1 MRTQAKLMALALL
14 TCLVGYVASVP
25 APASAATVKLSHSI
39 SYEIVAGVALACS
52 TDQGVTTAENSY
64 FRVFALE
71 DFGIVSAFTVSSVTF
86 GIEAL
91 RGGATT
97 ITVNLYTLEG
107 EFLRENLTL
116 ISSSTEAIEP
126 TQIALYTME
135 VEGTAPAGSTLVVE
149 IAAPDTRNQGAFFIG
164 ANSAGQTGPS
174 YIASASC
181 DLHEPRDLATM
192 SDPAMHIVMEVNG
205 TAGLVGA
212 VEVTPSPSDEGQSV
226 SASAKFMQAVVADP
240 TCTVDYGDGSG
251 PQPGTIADGGC
262 TGPAHTYADNDT
274 YTVTIQ
280 VCDGGS
286 DCETSSTQHTVHNL
300 APTITA
306 IDINGPAA
314 PGAPFT
320 ISVTAS
326 DAAGEHDPL
335 TYLFDCAG
343 QIIGPQTASSATC
356 TLDPSTASALITV
369 QVMDDD
375 GGSASVSRTVYQ
387 AVTLCANRYTGAL
400 GSPLANGACPPSS
413 TALELPG
420 PEPATICIQR
430 YTGELTWAPRGN
442 CSPVHTVHIA
452 PDDGPLAYCQNRY
465 TGKLRYTP
473 TGACSPVEQPGA
485 IPAQL

>member
-25 APASAATVKLSHSI
+25 APASAATVTLSHSI

-52 TDQGVTTAENSY
+52 PDQGVTTTENSY

-181 DLHEPRDLATM
+181 DLHEPRDLATL
-192 SDPAMHIVMEVNG
+192 DQPAMHIVMEVNG

-375 GGSASVSRTVYQ
+375 GGSTSASRTVYQ
-387 AVTLCANRYTGAL
+387 AVTLCAHAQTGAL
-400 GSPLANGACPPSS
+400 RSPLAHGGCPPSNV
-413 TALELPG
+413 ALSLPG
-420 PEPATICIQR
+420 ETEATICIHPHSGDLR
-430 YTGELTWAPRGN
+430 WAPN
-442 CSPVHTVHIA
+442 
-452 PDDGPLAYCQNRY
+452 
-465 TGKLRYTP
+465 
-473 TGACSPVEQPGA
+473 GACSPVHQIHVVPNNGPLFYCEHAHSGKLRYRSNSACSSVERAGVIPG
-485 IPAQL
+485 